1 MSNFV
6 TVKKLNKILTVPQER
21 LHYYLN
27 EGYDQIDPTTG
38 KVLKLAT
45 GGRMVPL
52 GEYNRLLQRVHEL
65 EVENKALRKLLEE
78 AEEDEDDKEEKTEE
92 IKRTR
97 RRKAT
102 E

>member
-52 GEYNRLLQRVHEL
+52 GEYNKLLAKVREL
-65 EVENKALRKLLEE
+65 EEQNKELRAQLEE
-78 AEEDEDDKEEKTEE
+78 VADIDEAGGKKKKT
-92 IKRTR
+92 KNS
-97 RRKAT
+97 K
-102 E
+102 

>member
-52 GEYNRLLQRVHEL
+52 GEYNKLLAKVREL
-65 EVENKALRKLLEE
+65 EEQNKELRAQLKEV
-78 AEEDEDDKEEKTEE
+78 ADTDEVEEKKKKT
-92 IKRTR
+92 K
-97 RRKAT
+97 KSK
-102 E
+102 

>member
-27 EGYDQIDPTTG
+27 EGYDQIDSTTG

-52 GEYNRLLQRVHEL
+52 GEYNKLLAKAREL
-65 EVENKALRKLLEE
+65 EKQNKELRAQLKEVADTDE
-78 AEEDEDDKEEKTEE
+78 AGGKKKKT
-92 IKRTR
+92 K
-97 RRKAT
+97 KSK
-102 E
+102 